1 MSNPLSVTHQF
12 LSEILNYIAQSTI
25 QQEKL
30 CNQMQWMFTGIYVC
44 VCVFIYLHTY
54 ANFNISIINNNNFPY
69 AYL

>member
-12 LSEILNYIAQSTI
+12 PSEILNYIAQSTI
-25 QQEKL
+25 QQENL

-44 VCVFIYLHTY
+44 VCVFMYLCTY
-54 ANFNISIINNNNFPY
+54 ANFNISIINNNNLAF

>member
-12 LSEILNYIAQSTI
+12 PSEILNYIAQSTI

-30 CNQMQWMFTGIYVC
+30 CNQMQWKFTGIYVC
-44 VCVFIYLHTY
+44 MCVFMHLHTY
-54 ANFNISIINNNNFPY
+54 ANFNISIINNNNLPY